1 MKSGMEAQS
10 ATANRRHQG
19 RAWRVCRALGGAV
32 LMAVMLYAALAAPG
46 LLSDRDSTVPLRM
59 REARQ

>member
-1 MKSGMEAQS
+1 MKTRTEARR
-10 ATANRRHQG
+10 ATANDNRLG
-19 RAWRVCRALGGAV
+19 RGRSLWRALGGAV

-46 LLSDRDSTVPLRM
+46 LLSDRDSTVPSRV